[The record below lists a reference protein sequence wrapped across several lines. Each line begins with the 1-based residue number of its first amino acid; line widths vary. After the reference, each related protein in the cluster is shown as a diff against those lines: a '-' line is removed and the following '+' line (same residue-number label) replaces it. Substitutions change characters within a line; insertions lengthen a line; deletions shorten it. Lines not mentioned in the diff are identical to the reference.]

1 MSDIIAKARTPAA
14 LSWVIVMAVLGIEG
28 SLLLGWYPEEKV
40 PDIVIGRILGTL
52 DLALG
57 IVLNYWLGSAYRE
70 PYQRPA
76 VPTEPAKPA

>member
-1 MSDIIAKARTPAA
+1 MSDLVAKARTPAA
-14 LSWVIVMAVLGIEG
+14 LSWVIVIAVLSIEG

-70 PYQRPA
+70 VYPKPPVLPA
-76 VPTEPAKPA
+76 EKPA